1 MIISS
6 TSGHACEDT
15 QHQYPYMHDGHLLRL
30 KFSQNVYELR
40 TMTDGHGTLQAT
52 HTSGLPGDTVTLT
65 PVPDPKYTFTG
76 YQSTGCTINGN
87 TLTFGAQDCTAK
99 ANFYKPPEKVLIG
112 SFRGEF
118 GIRNPRSEWYGGY
131 TYHGIA
137 WSNVRNG
144 YRVAPYQL
152 AYSDIDSTNN
162 TCFPVIGMDGVDISE
177 SYWNSVT
184 SISSYI
190 YNGAQPFSAKL
201 SYSSLSGISAEIPN
215 LNMSD
220 NVILELSS
228 GQVHVYNGAG
238 TAINANIKLNDNQ
251 ILNVDLARGDNTVN
265 LVTGDPL
272 ILTGSPVLSV
282 EGSDEKY
289 KNYTMFVLAKY
300 SYWNGSF
307 YKYE

>member
-15 QHQYPYMHDGHLLRL
+15 QHKYPYMYDGHLLRL

-112 SFRGEF
+112 SFSGYFNAPGYDNIIAMKPNIVGAVVQNYNLYKSACFGAWQQARSNAPTLYNFITTNSADIYTNASWNGNELTANPNTF
-118 GIRNPRSEWYGGY
+118 SFNKATSASLELTRAFITLSATGRDANRKVNILFSQGGAWTYLKQNLSFTGTSAAVEIASTANKLNITGTPMISFSSNVPDSQAGIRFTGS
-131 TYHGIA
+131 
-137 WSNVRNG
+137 
-144 YRVAPYQL
+144 APY
-152 AYSDIDSTNN
+152 N
-162 TCFPVIGMDGVDISE
+162 T
-177 SYWNSVT
+177 W
-184 SISSYI
+184 
-190 YNGAQPFSAKL
+190 
-201 SYSSLSGISAEIPN
+201 SGN
-215 LNMSD
+215 
-220 NVILELSS
+220 
-228 GQVHVYNGAG
+228 
-238 TAINANIKLNDNQ
+238 
-251 ILNVDLARGDNTVN
+251 
-265 LVTGDPL
+265 
-272 ILTGSPVLSV
+272 
-282 EGSDEKY
+282 
-289 KNYTMFVLAKY
+289 
-300 SYWNGSF
+300 F